1 MIIPKKS
8 HFCEAMN
15 FGNSDYYM
23 CRLLMIL
30 VVMALIGIHV
40 EFLTLFHGTTK
51 EVANI
56 GQLLIAE
63 ETIRRS
69 D

>member
-1 MIIPKKS
+1 
-8 HFCEAMN
+8 MN
-15 FGNSDYYM
+15 FANSDYYM

-40 EFLTLFHGTTK
+40 EFSHLFHDTTIK
-51 EVANI
+51 VANV

-63 ETIRRS
+63 EIIRGS
-69 D
+69 G